1 MTICC
6 NASGTTSFEF
16 SQKVTPLKIRRATL
30 RDLETLIAH
39 RRGMWFD
46 MGHKN
51 KAELDKADKVYR
63 RWAKERLKS
72 GELVGLIVEA
82 EGQIAG
88 SGCLWLQPVQ
98 PRPGRPGFKGGGQ
111 PYLLSMYTE
120 HTFRG
125 KGVATKIVEESIR
138 WAKAKGFPRMTLHAS
153 DMGRSIYEKL
163 GFKQTWEMK
172 LELPARHK

>member
-1 MTICC
+1 M
-6 NASGTTSFEF
+6 
-16 SQKVTPLKIRRATL
+16 KIRRATL

-46 MGHKN
+46 MGYKN
-51 KAELDKADKVYR
+51 KAELKAADKVYR
-63 RWAKERLKS
+63 RWAKPRLKS
-72 GELVGLIVEA
+72 GELIGFIVETD
-82 EGQIAG
+82 GQVAG

-98 PRPGRPGFKGGGQ
+98 PRPGRPGFKGGVR

-120 HTFRG
+120 PAARG
-125 KGVATKIVEESIR
+125 QGVATKIITESIR
-138 WAKAKGFPRMTLHAS
+138 WAKARGFPRMTLHAS

-172 LELPARHK
+172 LELITKKR

>member
-1 MTICC
+1 M
-6 NASGTTSFEF
+6 
-16 SQKVTPLKIRRATL
+16 TPLKIRFATL
-30 RDLETLIAH
+30 KDIETLVTH

-46 MGHKN
+46 MGYKN
-51 KAELDKADKVYR
+51 KAELDAADKVYR
-63 RWAKERLKS
+63 LWAKPRLRS
-72 GELVGLIVEA
+72 GELIGFIVEVS
-82 EGQIAG
+82 GQTAG

-120 HTFRG
+120 HPFRG
-125 KGVATKIVEESIR
+125 KGVATKIVKESIR

-153 DMGRSIYEKL
+153 DMGRSVYEKL

-172 LELPARHK
+172 LDLKSKNR

>member
-1 MTICC
+1 
-6 NASGTTSFEF
+6 
-16 SQKVTPLKIRRATL
+16 VTPLKVRLAALKDI
-30 RDLETLIAH
+30 ETLVIH

-46 MGHKN
+46 MGYKN
-51 KAELDKADKVYR
+51 KAELDAADKVYR
-63 RWAKERLKS
+63 RWAKPRLKT
-72 GELVGLIVEA
+72 GELVGFIVEA
-82 EGQIAG
+82 DGQTAG

-120 HTFRG
+120 HVYRG
-125 KGVATKIVEESIR
+125 KGVATRIVKESIR

-153 DMGRSIYEKL
+153 EMGRSVYEKL

-172 LELPARHK
+172 LDLKTKKR

>member
-1 MTICC
+1 M
-6 NASGTTSFEF
+6 
-16 SQKVTPLKIRRATL
+16 TPLKIRKATL
-30 RDLETLIAH
+30 RDLEILVVH

-46 MGHKN
+46 MGYKN
-51 KAELDKADKVYR
+51 KAQLDKADKVYR
-63 RWAKERLKS
+63 NWAKPRLKS
-72 GELVGLIVEA
+72 GELVGFIVEA
-82 EGQIAG
+82 EGQVAG

-98 PRPGRPGFKGGGQ
+98 PRPGRPGFKVGGQ

-120 HTFRG
+120 HPFRG
-125 KGVATKIVEESIR
+125 KGVATKIVKESIR

-172 LELPARHK
+172 LDLKTKKR